1 MLVMGVTHSQSLMPL
16 EMVSAVDMEL
26 VHMI

>member
-1 MLVMGVTHSQSLMPL
+1 MLVMGVSHLQYLMPL